1 MEYAEIM
8 NDALVI
14 VGQRNASYGNIKMC
28 MDRAA
33 TIASTIT
40 GLHVTPHDMA
50 LILHALKLARLGED
64 RANKEH
70 YVDGINYLA
79 FAGTLLPMTNANPLQ
94 PAPKG

>member
-1 MEYAEIM
+1 MEYSEIM
-8 NDALVI
+8 NDALVT

-33 TIASTIT
+33 VIASAIT
-40 GLHVTPHDMA
+40 GLHITPHDVA

-64 RANKEH
+64 RANKDH

-79 FAGTLLPMTNANPLQ
+79 FAGTLLPVPVA
-94 PAPKG
+94 APEK